1 MAVFEYK
8 GIQIDSGKAV
18 KGYRDAENPRA
29 LRGMLRREGILLT
42 LATEEGER
50 KEKAKRNID
59 LLAFLRRPNASD
71 IAIMTRQLA
80 TLVRAG
86 VPLVDSVA
94 ALTEQ
99 VEKEQLQLVL
109 TGVRE
114 SLNEGTSF
122 AKSLALHPKVFP
134 PLYINMVAA
143 GEASGSLESVL
154 ERLADFMEG
163 QARLKG
169 KVLASLAYPVLMAFI
184 GTVLVGFLMV
194 AVVPKVTAIFE
205 NLGQALPWYTSLLIF
220 ISDVLAGYWWLL
232 ILVSVVGVWLVK
244 RWKSKPQGQLKWDT
258 LKLKLPLFGRLNL
271 LVSVARFTRTLAT
284 LLASGVQLLAAMEIG
299 KNVLENAR
307 LESVVSEAIGSIRE
321 GESIA
326 EPLRRSGQFP
336 PMVTH
341 MIAVGERSGQLEQ
354 MLENVSRA
362 YEADVETRVAALT
375 SLLEPLM
382 ILVMG
387 GVVGFIAMAI
397 LMPMIQ
403 VNELV
408 Q

>member
-8 GIQIDSGKAV
+8 GIQVQSGKAV
-18 KGYRDAENPRA
+18 KGFRDAENARA
-29 LRGMLRREGILLT
+29 LRGILRREGILLT

-50 KEKAKRNID
+50 KEKTKRNLD
-59 LLAFLRRPNASD
+59 LLAFLRRPSASD

-122 AKSLALHPKVFP
+122 AKSLGAHPKVFP

-169 KVLASLAYPVLMAFI
+169 KVVASLAYPVLMAFI

-205 NLGQALPWYTSLLIF
+205 NLGQALPWYTALLIF
-220 ISDVLAGYWWLL
+220 VSNVLAGYWWLM
-232 ILVSVVGVWLVK
+232 ILVAVVSVWSIK

-271 LVSVARFTRTLAT
+271 LVAVARFTRTLAT
-284 LLASGVQLLAAMEIG
+284 LLASGVQLLPAMEIG
-299 KNVLENAR
+299 KNVLENTR
-307 LESVVSEAIGSIRE
+307 LETVVSEAIGSIRE

-326 EPLRRSGQFP
+326 EPLKRSGQFP